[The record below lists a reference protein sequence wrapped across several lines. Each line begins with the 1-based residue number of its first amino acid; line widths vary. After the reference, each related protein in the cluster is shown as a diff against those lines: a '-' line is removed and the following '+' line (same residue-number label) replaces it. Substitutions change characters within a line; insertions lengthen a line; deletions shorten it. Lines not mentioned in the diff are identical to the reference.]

1 MALVACEECGREI
14 SDRSAACV
22 GCGAP
27 TPEPVQAPDSV
38 ASKQST
44 ELPGAPARA
53 ERSEFRLFLWI
64 SLILLSVVAVSLLWR
79 MASSGPAARSPA
91 EIEAKRKSEEQTNVL
106 LAVKDCENRYAQMN
120 SDRQYTPAEL
130 RAYAQVCQQIRSN
143 YKAKWGVD
151 P

>member
-14 SDRSAACV
+14 SDKSVACV

-27 TPEPVQAPDSV
+27 TPAPVQAPDSV

-44 ELPGAPARA
+44 ELPAAAARA
-53 ERSEFRLFLWI
+53 AHSEFRPFLWV

-130 RAYAQVCQQIRSN
+130 RAYAQVCEQIRSN